1 MRNCS
6 NLREVELNEGLQKI
20 GRMAFV
26 SCPSLKSIK
35 LPSTVT
41 EIGINAFSRCRNLRE
56 VTLNDGLQKFGD
68 SAFSNCEIFPINI
81 AES

>member
-1 MRNCS
+1 M
-6 NLREVELNEGLQKI
+6 REVELNEGLQKI

-56 VTLNDGLQKFGD
+56 VTLNIKRWT
-68 SAFSNCEIFPINI
+68 
-81 AES
+81 AEDWGQCIQ